1 MFTGIIKEIGIVR
14 EVRRESGKVVL
25 GVSSE
30 RIIKELEMGS
40 SVSINGACQTVV
52 KMSDTIFY
60 VEAVEETLE
69 KTTLGKLSNGS
80 RVNLETALKLSEGL
94 EGHIVQGHVDG
105 VGTITEITE
114 RNGSWLYSIRIHEKL
129 AHFLVEKGSIAVDGI
144 SLTIA
149 RLKGNILT
157 ISVIP
162 FTMKETTLA
171 DKKRGDEVN
180 IEVDIIGKYVRRFTD
195 KNEDGGKITPEWLRD
210 MGFI

>member
-25 GVSSE
+25 GVSSD
-30 RIIKELEMGS
+30 RIIKELRAGS

-52 KMSDTIFY
+52 KMSDNIFY

-69 KTTLGKLSNGS
+69 KTTFGKLSNGS

-114 RNGSWLYSIRIHEKL
+114 RSGSWLYSIRVHENL
-129 AHFLVEKGSIAVDGI
+129 AQFLVEKGSIAVDGI

-149 RLKGNILT
+149 RLKGNVVTVSI
-157 ISVIP
+157 IP
-162 FTMKETTLA
+162 FTMKETTLP
-171 DKKRGDEVN
+171 DRKRGDVVN
-180 IEVDIIGKYVRRFTD
+180 VEVDIIGKYVRRFTD
-195 KNEDGGKITPEWLRD
+195 KKEDGGKITPEWLRD
-210 MGFI
+210 IGFI

>member
-1 MFTGIIKEIGIVR
+1 MFTGIIKEIGVVR
-14 EVRRESGKVVL
+14 EVRKESGKVVL

-30 RIIKELEMGS
+30 KIIKELEMGS
-40 SVSINGACQTVV
+40 SVSINGACQTVI

-80 RVNLETALKLSEGL
+80 RVNLETALKLSDGL
-94 EGHIVQGHVDG
+94 DGHIVQGHVDG
-105 VGTITEITE
+105 VGTIMEITE
-114 RNGSWLYSIRIHEKL
+114 QNGSWLYSIRVHEKL
-129 AHFLVEKGSIAVDGI
+129 AHFFVEKGSIAVDGI

-149 RLKGNILT
+149 RLNSNIVT

-162 FTMKETTLA
+162 FTMKETTLS

-180 IEVDIIGKYVRRFTD
+180 IEVDIIGKYVWRYTE
-195 KNEDGGKITPEWLRD
+195 KKGDGRKITPEWLRD
-210 MGFI
+210 IGFM